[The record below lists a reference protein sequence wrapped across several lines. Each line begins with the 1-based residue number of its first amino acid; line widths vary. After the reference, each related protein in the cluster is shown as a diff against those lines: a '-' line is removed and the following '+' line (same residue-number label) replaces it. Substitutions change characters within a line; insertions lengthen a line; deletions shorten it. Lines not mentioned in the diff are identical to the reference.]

1 MKGSQLLL
9 NFLPMILLYLLT
21 VYSPQMAKWSHT
33 LLGKSI
39 AVAIILL
46 YSFLDVISG
55 LLVCALIIFY
65 YQSDYVESF
74 QYSLKE
80 TDILLVEVEEEE
92 KIGEKEKD
100 LPHDLESLEHA
111 YPLSPTI
118 LIEKDKNVQEFR
130 QKHCSKGHLVH
141 KGQIV
146 KPEMAE
152 HIFPEIEQGPYHK
165 CNICDPSCGFN
176 VNLIHI
182 EDELLNPKSSNDWF
196 DQVWTNMKIT
206 RES

>member
-1 MKGSQLLL
+1 
-9 NFLPMILLYLLT
+9 MIILYLLA

-46 YSFLDVISG
+46 YSFFDVISG

-80 TDILLVEVEEEE
+80 TDILLVEVEENKTE
-92 KIGEKEKD
+92 IPRD
-100 LPHDLESLEHA
+100 LPHDLESLDDA
-111 YPLSPTI
+111 YLLSPTVI
-118 LIEKDKNVQEFR
+118 IKNDKKVQEFR
-130 QKHCSKGHLVH
+130 QKHCSNGHLVH
-141 KGQIV
+141 KGQII

-152 HIFPEIEQGPYHK
+152 HVFSEIEHESYHK
-165 CNICDPSCGFN
+165 CNICDPACSFN
-176 VNLIHI
+176 VNLIQI
-182 EDELLNPKSSNDWF
+182 EDELMNPKSSNDWF

-206 RES
+206 RQP